1 MTIATVRRLAAD
13 IFNVGENKVRISPD
27 SLKEA
32 EGALTRVDV
41 KGLIDKGIIIKLK
54 PQGRASTRKKVRRSV
69 GKRRGIMLAPK
80 KAWMMKVRAQRRLL
94 RAILADGALKQDA
107 KRSVY
112 GKVKSGIFRNKR
124 AMLIYLK
131 DNGLVA
137 KDYEP
142 KKPEFVKKVK
152 QVAKPAMAPTPV
164 PASKTAVFKP
174 VHGAASASV
183 GHNVSQ
189 AVKPA
194 EHKTTAAGHAHES
207 TPSETRQANKKG
219 ESR

>member
-1 MTIATVRRLAAD
+1 MAIATIRRLAAD
-13 IFNVGENKVRISPD
+13 ILHVGENKIRISPD

-41 KGLIDKGIIIKLK
+41 KGLIDKGIITKLK
-54 PQGRASTRKKVRRSV
+54 PQGRASTRKKERRSV
-69 GKRRGIMLAPK
+69 GKRRGIMMEPK
-80 KAWMMKVRAQRRLL
+80 DAWMMKVRAQRRLL
-94 RAILADGALKQDA
+94 RTLTADGALKKGT

-142 KKPEFVKKVK
+142 AKAAFVKKAGK
-152 QVAKPAMAPTPV
+152 PGTPPKAKPA
-164 PASKTAVFKP
+164 
-174 VHGAASASV
+174 
-183 GHNVSQ
+183 
-189 AVKPA
+189 AVKPPEQKA
-194 EHKTTAAGHAHES
+194 PVHREAQ
-207 TPSETRQANKKG
+207 PSAVNKKG

>member
-1 MTIATVRRLAAD
+1 MAIATIRRLAAD
-13 IFNVGENKVRISPD
+13 ILHVGENKIRISPD

-41 KGLIDKGIIIKLK
+41 KGLIDKGVITKLK
-54 PQGRASTRKKVRRSV
+54 PQGRASTRKKERRST
-69 GKRRGIMLAPK
+69 GKRRGIMLEPK
-80 KAWMMKVRAQRRLL
+80 EAWMMKVRAQRRLL
-94 RAILADGALKQDA
+94 RTLTADGALKKGT

-137 KDYEP
+137 RDYEP
-142 KKPEFVKKVK
+142 AKPAFVKKEGK
-152 QVAKPAMAPTPV
+152 PGTPPKAAKPAA
-164 PASKTAVFKP
+164 AAAAQHKP
-174 VHGAASASV
+174 E
-183 GHNVSQ
+183 Q
-189 AVKPA
+189 
-194 EHKTTAAGHAHES
+194 
-207 TPSETRQANKKG
+207 KKG